1 MVRNLRSLAAY
12 WQLSDRLGNYIIS
25 GGMETVLVLWQVDTG
40 EREELP
46 HLSAAVESVVVS
58 PFGSSYAIRL
68 ADNSAMVIST
78 AELEPTVSVPGL
90 QLPGSRPSMLKVPD
104 VPRVRDGEHLPPL
117 HRRPPVTASTRS
129 TSHLLLAVPTATTS
143 RNSIA
148 TPSNRPYLQTYD
160 PISGVQISRQ
170 ALTRTKVTDLNM
182 GPEANVI
189 EEPNVVLLSTSRDG
203 HWLATVEEWY
213 PPELDLTSISMD
225 KADRLEMQMAR
236 LETYLKFWSWND
248 DRRFWELVA
257 RIETPHPDHSRG
269 AKRVA
274 RVLDLVEDPSRAS
287 FATVADDGSV
297 RLWYSKARYRDGV
310 VVRDEDGKTLTT
322 WACQWTTSLPGMDEV
337 IFAKSEQPTSRLAV
351 SADGS
356 LLAVAYQSGSSCIVH
371 LVDAT
376 SGDIASTYTDLFSS
390 SLIGIG
396 VIDRYLIL
404 LSNELLVW
412 DIVDDRLHYGIAL
425 KSYEFRKQD
434 ERGATHLA
442 IDQKNQLFAIAS
454 PMKRVYKSGFT
465 EVRSQVL
472 VFEPKSSAPL
482 YITQLPRLLKAL
494 VPVMQRRGF
503 FAIDAEAEVRMLRPS
518 VKAIVEH
525 VKEETKAP
533 VQSAGLENI
542 YGRGQDLVSS
552 GDTTEMHNIDREPI
566 APDYESRVVRQDQ
579 LAEIFDIGNPLA
591 LPPVTELF
599 EQVAALFAKK
609 AVAVA

>member
-1 MVRNLRSLAAY
+1 M
-12 WQLSDRLGNYIIS
+12 
-25 GGMETVLVLWQVDTG
+25 LVLWQIETG
-40 EREELP
+40 EKEELP

-78 AELEPTVSVPGL
+78 AELEPTVSVPGI
-90 QLPGSRPSMLKVPD
+90 QLPGSRPSMLKIPE
-104 VPRVRDGEHLPPL
+104 VPRVRDGERLPRL
-117 HRRPPVTASTRS
+117 YRRPPVTASTMTPS
-129 TSHLLLAVPTATTS
+129 NLLLAVPAATASRTS
-143 RNSIA
+143 TVTSSA
-148 TPSNRPYLQTYD
+148 KPYLQTYD
-160 PISGVQISRQ
+160 PMSGVQISRQ

-189 EEPNVVLLSTSRDG
+189 EEPNVVLLCTSQHG
-203 HWLATVEEWY
+203 NWLATVEEWH
-213 PPELDLTSISMD
+213 PPELDLTSISID

-236 LETYLKFWSWND
+236 LETYLKFWSWNE
-248 DRRFWELVA
+248 DRRFWELTA

-269 AKRVA
+269 MKRVA

-297 RLWYSKARYRDGV
+297 RMWYSKARYRDGV
-310 VVRDEDGKTLTT
+310 VVRNEDGKTLTT

-337 IFAKSEQPTSRLAV
+337 IPAKSEQPTSRLALA
-351 SADGS
+351 ADGS
-356 LLAVAYQSGSSCIVH
+356 LLAVAYQLGSNCIVH
-371 LVDAT
+371 LIDAT

-396 VIDRYLIL
+396 IIDRYLIL

-412 DIVDDRLHYGIAL
+412 DIVDDRLHYGIEL
-425 KSYEFRKQD
+425 KSYEFRKQ
-434 ERGATHLA
+434 EEHGATHLA
-442 IDQKNQLFAIAS
+442 VDPKNQLFAIAS

-472 VFEPKSSAPL
+472 VFDPTSSAPL

-494 VPVMQRRGF
+494 VPVMQRKGF

-518 VKAIVEH
+518 AKAIVED
-525 VKEETKAP
+525 VKEEMKAP

-542 YGRGQDLVSS
+542 YGKGQDLVS
-552 GDTTEMHNIDREPI
+552 GGATTETHMVDQEPI

-579 LAEIFDIGNPLA
+579 LAEIFDVGNPLA
-591 LPPVTELF
+591 LPPVMDLF
-599 EQVAALFAKK
+599 EQVAGLFAKK
-609 AVAVA
+609 PLAVA